1 MLLSLIGIMI
11 YYLMPTKKS
20 VETISTFSLSPTSPP
35 AQKTPTEPLVEKW
48 QVYANEQFNFSLQIP
63 DKWHVQDYAKIYP
76 NGGTLIA
83 FSPDPLPCDTCTYF
97 RNGYF
102 SLRLF
107 NEKSSPESYILYT
120 QRMKAVGKN
129 KEYQGVKIKEATG
142 VMSANLLA
150 FEHEGWVYEFSLDYN
165 NGSMRII
172 DSSLMQ
178 KIILSI
184 SYTGL
189 KFTN

>member
-1 MLLSLIGIMI
+1 MNQNKQYIFLVSLLILLLLSLIGIMI

-83 FSPDPLPCDTCTYF
+83 FPLIHCHV
-97 RNGYF
+97 
-102 SLRLF
+102 
-107 NEKSSPESYILYT
+107 ILV
-120 QRMKAVGKN
+120 R
-129 KEYQGVKIKEATG
+129 I
-142 VMSANLLA
+142 
-150 FEHEGWVYEFSLDYN
+150 FEMGTFH
-165 NGSMRII
+165 
-172 DSSLMQ
+172 
-178 KIILSI
+178 
-184 SYTGL
+184 
-189 KFTN
+189 